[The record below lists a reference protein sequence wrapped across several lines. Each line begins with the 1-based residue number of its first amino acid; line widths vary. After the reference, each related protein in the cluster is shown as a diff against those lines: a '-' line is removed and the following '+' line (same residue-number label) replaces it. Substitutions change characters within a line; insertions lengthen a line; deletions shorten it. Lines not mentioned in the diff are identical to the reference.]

1 MTQAVSVTQIVS
13 KIPITVTYMVCQNF
27 NDVNHPKNVYFEGF
41 NMGFGG
47 NEKILML
54 ACSAGYF

>member
-27 NDVNHPKNVYFEGF
+27 NDVNHPKNVYFEGL

-47 NEKILML
+47 NEKNIDASL
-54 ACSAGYF
+54 